1 MGNRGFYVWLSFGV
15 SLLAMVLL
23 AAQSLYMSK
32 AVKTYVSTQQARAQ
46 RIIAA
51 RAKRKQKN
59 IESTQGS
66 KA

>member
-1 MGNRGFYVWLSFGV
+1 
-15 SLLAMVLL
+15 MVLL

-66 KA
+66 KAWM